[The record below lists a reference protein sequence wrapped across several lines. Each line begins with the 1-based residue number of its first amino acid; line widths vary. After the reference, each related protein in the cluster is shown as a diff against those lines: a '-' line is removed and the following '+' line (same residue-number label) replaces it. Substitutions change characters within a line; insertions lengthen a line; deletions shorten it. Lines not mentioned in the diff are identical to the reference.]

1 VRIWGLGVDELH
13 RAFWASHGVSVA
25 VLGDGRAP
33 DPDADLFLL
42 VEPGQFVAFD
52 LRSIAESLLWSR
64 AGLISVAIRD
74 ETPGGYRESVVLD
87 AAGRVV
93 RVERHYGGE
102 SGIIGEIL
110 LARRIDDARAWSEAS
125 TVESAE
131 ARMRAARHR
140 ESATCPGKRYV
151 ANDRESAAAFL
162 RDIVRR
168 WSHPDRVLVGVSQ
181 IDDGVFA
188 RTGAVRRDGDRFVG
202 PLWIGD
208 RDPDGVR
215 PLVAIGPGF
224 VADEVAESAVPASL
238 SPIREI
244 FSPKSERGI
253 RWRPGR
259 GGLYAPA
266 KRLIDIVFAS
276 VALALAS
283 PVLLCC
289 AIAVVVDDGFPV
301 FFGHV
306 RQKQGGTTFR
316 CWKLRTMRRDA
327 EARLAEYQRQNLCDG
342 PQVLIRDD
350 PRITRIGRLLRKFQ
364 LDEFP
369 QFWNVILGDMSIVGP
384 RPSPEK
390 ENQFCPA
397 WREIR
402 LSVRPGVTGLWQ
414 VMRTRAPGLD
424 FQEWIKYDIEYVER
438 MSPWLD
444 AWIVW
449 QTVVNILRDLRK
461 GAAQPGGEPG
471 ARLGVLPGA
480 QQEGRP
486 ERQENTT

>member
-1 VRIWGLGVDELH
+1 
-13 RAFWASHGVSVA
+13 
-25 VLGDGRAP
+25 
-33 DPDADLFLL
+33 
-42 VEPGQFVAFD
+42 
-52 LRSIAESLLWSR
+52 
-64 AGLISVAIRD
+64 
-74 ETPGGYRESVVLD
+74 
-87 AAGRVV
+87 
-93 RVERHYGGE
+93 
-102 SGIIGEIL
+102 
-110 LARRIDDARAWSEAS
+110 
-125 TVESAE
+125 
-131 ARMRAARHR
+131 
-140 ESATCPGKRYV
+140 
-151 ANDRESAAAFL
+151 
-162 RDIVRR
+162 
-168 WSHPDRVLVGVSQ
+168 
-181 IDDGVFA
+181 
-188 RTGAVRRDGDRFVG
+188 
-202 PLWIGD
+202 
-208 RDPDGVR
+208 
-215 PLVAIGPGF
+215 
-224 VADEVAESAVPASL
+224 
-238 SPIREI
+238 PI
-244 FSPKSERGI
+244 
-253 RWRPGR
+253 
-259 GGLYAPA
+259 
-266 KRLIDIVFAS
+266 
-276 VALALAS
+276 
-283 PVLLCC
+283 
-289 AIAVVVDDGFPV
+289 

-306 RQKQGGTTFR
+306 RQKQGGATFR

-350 PRITRIGRLLRKFQ
+350 PRITRIGKLLRKFQ

-414 VMRTRAPGLD
+414 VMRTRAPGRD

-471 ARLGVLPGA
+471 ARLGVPPGA
-480 QQEGRP
+480 QQDGRP